1 VATVATARAAITRV
15 WPIRTVDPLRPTETA
30 TRAGLAYTLWLPA
43 AARAGVVVIHGA
55 GSVKESHH
63 DFARAAVAAGLGC
76 LCFDLRGHGGS
87 PGPLDGRAL
96 GDVAIMAR
104 LLRDR
109 LGEVERTGGQRD
121 DERRP
126 DRSPGGARRASP
138 IVLRGSSLGGYLA
151 IVSAAAAKADAVI
164 AICPAAPDGLR
175 RGLTSGRFSFPAD
188 VGALV
193 GLLDEHD
200 PGDAVAGLPVPVL
213 VMHAEGDERVP
224 VAQSRALAARFAI
237 AGSRL
242 IVVPGGHHRSVQHDP
257 ELQAFSLR
265 WITRIVETGT
275 AEARARVQRAEAEG
289 AEGAGAGG

>member
-1 VATVATARAAITRV
+1 VAITRV
-15 WPIRTVDPLRPTETA
+15 CPIRTVDPLRPTETA
-30 TRAGLAYTLWLPA
+30 SRAGLAYTLWLPA
-43 AARAGVVVIHGA
+43 RPRGGVVVIHGA
-55 GSVKESHH
+55 GSLKESHH

-76 LCFDLRGHGGS
+76 LCFDLRGHGDS

-109 LGEVERTGGQRD
+109 LGAVDWQGGEGGD
-121 DERRP
+121 
-126 DRSPGGARRASP
+126 GARRPSP

-151 IVSAAAAKADAVI
+151 IVAAEAAGANAVV
-164 AICPAAPDGLR
+164 AICPATTDGLR

-188 VGALV
+188 VSALV

-200 PGDAVAGLPVPVL
+200 PGDAVAGLQVPVL

-224 VAQSRALAARFAI
+224 VAQSRALAGRFTI

-265 WITRIVETGT
+265 WITRIVETG
-275 AEARARVQRAEAEG
+275 AR
-289 AEGAGAGG
+289 